1 VHDASLAATGPCGNA
16 AAWRLMVRLAE
27 PAGAGMMQAVTVEQP
42 RGDAATRGERLAG
55 VIYGT
60 IVVLSVVVAGA
71 RAYPSSPGHVA
82 ALATVTAVVFWLA
95 HVYSFSLA
103 HSVAHSEHLSFA
115 SVRRIAWREAPL
127 VGAAVPPVAV
137 LVLGALGVFEA
148 TTAYWVA
155 LGVGLA
161 VLAAQGILFAR
172 IERLGALAT
181 TAVVAV
187 NVGLGVLLIALKILV
202 GHI

>member
-1 VHDASLAATGPCGNA
+1 MTAA
-16 AAWRLMVRLAE
+16 
-27 PAGAGMMQAVTVEQP
+27 EQP
-42 RGDAATRGERLAG
+42 RGDAARRGERLAG

-71 RAYPSSPGHVA
+71 RAYPHSPGHVA
-82 ALATVTAVVFWLA
+82 ALATVTAFVFWLA

-115 SVRRIAWREAPL
+115 SVRHIAWREAPL

-137 LVLGALGVFEA
+137 LVLGALGVFQA

-172 IERLGALAT
+172 IERLGPLAT
-181 TAVVAV
+181 TVVVAV
-187 NVGLGVLLIALKILV
+187 NVGLGTLLIGLKILV
-202 GHI
+202 GHV